1 MNNGFESGNI
11 GMNINKMSTT
21 TLTNQIKEEHLT
33 CTICLNNFIK
43 PKALPCLHTYCELCL
58 YDYIVSRGYD
68 SEGIFPCPTCRADTK
83 MPANGVEGFPNN
95 HLMSSLSDTVENAS
109 HMRPV
114 PKPRKSLGVTQPVP
128 EKEQDLNLDDG
139 NSKLS
144 KGNQIQSTHPSPNNS
159 LTNKHLDLEG
169 SSNLSK
175 VCSNDIDLDWTVG
188 PRQMPTAPGASEDS
202 CKSKTKDVSQNFGVS
217 SLPKSD
223 HTSGSSNP
231 SIGLYPAHSPP
242 HYQPEDHIYSN
253 EHIYSNIG
261 NISAQPPI
269 GWNMPVLESSHPG
282 PIVSNAAGHSVCNDN
297 VKFFPPQPSSDSQ
310 IRHTNVP
317 RSSPL
322 LYPTVPHSIEHSS
335 AACTKNMILRFGKQG
350 STVRDFL
357 KPIGLSVS
365 HDEKYIVSDNAG
377 DQNRIFIFSNNGEL
391 TTAFNCGCK
400 VKDVAISKKNEILA
414 AVHKNVAAIR
424 HFTMS
429 GQCKGEYG
437 KFFTY
442 EEPCGISELSNGG
455 VALTGTQNHCVYIL
469 TNQMKLSTKFGRK
482 GNGDGYFQNPG
493 FLTVDSKDHVIV
505 TDKIN
510 NSVQVFESDGKFKHR
525 FGSTGS
531 NHGQLKV
538 PMGVCVDN
546 ADNIIVAD
554 SENNRV
560 ECFSPKG
567 SWIGTVVQNTLELG
581 ESVKPINVAF
591 TPSGRVA
598 VLLRGPYFA
607 EVRVYHSDHKKNVPQ
622 EGIRKKK

>member
-1 MNNGFESGNI
+1 
-11 GMNINKMSTT
+11 MSTT

-139 NSKLS
+139 N
-144 KGNQIQSTHPSPNNS
+144 
-159 LTNKHLDLEG
+159 
-169 SSNLSK
+169 
-175 VCSNDIDLDWTVG
+175 
-188 PRQMPTAPGASEDS
+188 R
-202 CKSKTKDVSQNFGVS
+202 
-217 SLPKSD
+217 
-223 HTSGSSNP
+223 
-231 SIGLYPAHSPP
+231 LYPAHSPP

-598 VLLRGPYFA
+598 VLLRAQEKITFIIKITRKLHEFQKKQTNKQHKANCLEFREGVDLVGCLLQSGVTALMPVFIFA
-607 EVRVYHSDHKKNVPQ
+607 VLDLKIYEDM
-622 EGIRKKK
+622 